1 MDDKDSLMPE
11 YSAKWWMKE
20 IKTVEDYFRRMWWG
34 DAEVA
39 IERYLDIRGKGVSA
53 DSGSD
58 DTRKR
63 KYNIFWA
70 NVQIIKSALY
80 ATPPK
85 PAIKRQHDDAKD
97 DVARTAALILERI
110 INFELDK
117 DQSDMHAAFDA
128 ATEGLLLPGL
138 GQAWLRYESFIGKK
152 KVLGPNGQP
161 VEVEVL
167 EDERVSTDTV
177 NWRDF
182 LYSISRTW
190 DEVWWVGRRIWKKKK
205 AFVARFGEEK
215 YKKIKDQAESVS
227 PDKNG
232 FLEKGFLQGRVEV
245 FEIWC
250 EATNKIYWVNRHL
263 EECLD
268 EKDDFAKLDKFWPCP
283 KPLLATHTAN
293 YLYPVPDYRMVLD
306 QYEELDTLNDRISI
320 LTRALR
326 VVGVFDGTQAELKQM
341 LSGGEFNM
349 IPVQDWA
356 QYAEKG
362 GMKNIVDWFPVDV
375 IAKVLTELSEQRI
388 AVINQIYELTS
399 ISDIM
404 RGASN
409 PRDTLGAQKLKA
421 QYSSVRLQLRQQ
433 DVGKFVRGC
442 IQLKCELIC
451 KHWSPETIKRVS
463 QIEMTN
469 SAELAD
475 EAIEL
480 LKNYRETQY
489 RIEVGEETL
498 SLADYNAER
507 ELRVEYITAVGQFMS
522 QAGQILEAYPMA
534 LPYILKMVAW
544 VTSAFRGSSD
554 IETVLDEA
562 ITQATANP
570 PQKGD
575 DGAGAEAQ
583 AKVTIAQMQ
592 MQKDAME
599 AEQKAA
605 MEAAKIQ
612 SDERIALEKIQS
624 TERIAL
630 ENNRTTVLVK
640 QMELGVEDKKL
651 AQAAMKMELEFT
663 DNEADRQ
670 AAAAEGE
677 ADREVQ
683 MEQTAAQLAD
693 SHESREHAAEE
704 GERDRELAAKTAAQS
719 KKEN

>member
-1 MDDKDSLMPE
+1 MEDSDTLIPE

-39 IERYLDIRGKGVSA
+39 IERYLDIRGRGTSSTDNMD
-53 DSGSD
+53 DSR
-58 DTRKR
+58 RK

-117 DQSDMHAAFDA
+117 DQSDMHAAFDY
-128 ATEGLLLPGL
+128 ATEGLLLPGM
-138 GQAWLRYESFIGKK
+138 GQAWLRYESF
-152 KVLGPNGQP
+152 VSQRQLPGPNGQP
-161 VEVEVL
+161 VTVDVL
-167 EDERVSTDTV
+167 EDEKVATDTV

-190 DEVWWVGRRIWKKKK
+190 EEVWWVGRRIWMKKK
-205 AFVARFGEEK
+205 AFVDRFGEEK
-215 YKKIKDQAESVS
+215 YKKVKEQANSAT

-245 FEIWC
+245 FELWC
-250 EATNKIYWVNRHL
+250 ETTNRVYWVNRHL
-263 EECLD
+263 DENLD
-268 EKDDFAKLDKFWPCP
+268 EKDDFARLDKFWPCP
-283 KPLLATHTAN
+283 KPLLATHTSN

-320 LTRALR
+320 LTKALR
-326 VVGVFDGTQAELKQM
+326 VVGVFDGTQPELKQL

-375 IAKVLTELSEQRI
+375 ISKVLSELSEQRI

-421 QYSSVRLQLRQQ
+421 QYSSVRMQLRQQ

-451 KHWSPETIKRVS
+451 KHWSPDTIKRVS
-463 QIEMTN
+463 QIEMTE
-469 SAELAD
+469 SAVFAD
-475 EAIEL
+475 KAIEL

-507 ELRVEYITAVGQFMS
+507 ELRVEYITAVGQFLS
-522 QAGQILEAYPMA
+522 QAGQMLEAYPMA
-534 LPYILKMVAW
+534 LPYVLKMVAW

-562 ITQATANP
+562 ITQATNNP
-570 PQKGD
+570 PQQGD

-583 AKVTIAQMQ
+583 AKVQIAQIDA
-592 MQKDAME
+592 QKDAME
-599 AEQKAA
+599 AEQRAGIDV
-605 MEAAKIQ
+605 AKMQ
-612 SDERIALEKIQS
+612 SDERIAMEKIRS
-624 TERIAL
+624 AERIAL

-640 QMELGVEDKKL
+640 QMELGVEDEKL
-651 AQAAMKMELEFT
+651 AQAALQMKLDFE
-663 DNEADRQ
+663 NEEANRQ
-670 AAAAEGE
+670 AAAAEGA

-683 MEQTAAQLAD
+683 VEQTAAQLAD
-693 SHESREHAAEE
+693 AQEAREHASEE
-704 GERDRELAAKTAAQS
+704 GERDRELAAETAK
-719 KKEN
+719 KKED